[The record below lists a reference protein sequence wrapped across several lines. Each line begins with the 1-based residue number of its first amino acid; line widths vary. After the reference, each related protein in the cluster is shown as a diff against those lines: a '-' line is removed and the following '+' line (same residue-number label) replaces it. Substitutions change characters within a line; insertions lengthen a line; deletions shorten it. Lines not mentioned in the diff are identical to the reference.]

1 MTDPIKAKIHALCP
15 DVLELKFGCEV
26 RRFQNTAPEVFVM
39 FDTASA
45 TGKRVLIWRDA
56 EHASFW
62 DEADNLTVL
71 GSPIT
76 LAVVLRAIAAEPS
89 KYTCWIDAECFDT
102 PHFLLQKKRARYKD
116 EQPILVWNLEQ
127 DNYDAQ
133 SQETKDFIGS
143 LLGV

>member
-1 MTDPIKAKIHALCP
+1 MKDKTKEKII
-15 DVLELKFGCEV
+15 ELLG
-26 RRFQNTAPEVFVM
+26 RNTLTAPCRHTLM
-39 FDTASA
+39 A
-45 TGKRVLIWRDA
+45 
-56 EHASFW
+56 
-62 DEADNLTVL
+62 DENGCPFGEDSHLMPF
-71 GSPIT
+71 S